1 MAAKKAN
8 SKVRP
13 AHTSGL
19 TWACNHC
26 PTYNALSIF
35 RKGAVVGAAVNRFM
49 PKEWAG
55 HETNKKA
62 VGGNGQKHERMSE
75 HGQFKVNNSA

>member
-1 MAAKKAN
+1 M
-8 SKVRP
+8 
-13 AHTSGL
+13 
-19 TWACNHC
+19 
-26 PTYNALSIF
+26 
-35 RKGAVVGAAVNRFM
+35 VGAAVNRFM

-62 VGGNGQKHERMSE
+62 VGGERTETRKMSE